1 MCKGDSAKVIVQF
14 FGDLLWITTGRS
26 AFLSSLM
33 KNSMQSKFCL
43 KKKIGNFFPSK
54 NYSGR
59 VKILASGPLI
69 ASIVNHNFSCQYGV
83 EE

>member
-1 MCKGDSAKVIVQF
+1 MCKGDSAKVIVRF
-14 FGDLLWITTGRS
+14 LGDLLWITSGRS

-43 KKKIGNFFPSK
+43 KKNGIFFPSK